1 MPLISATSGPLFH
14 PRYSL
19 PLDAV
24 SWHEARREARSTGS
38 PPLPAASARR
48 LRLCHLHPPP
58 PPLPPPPLGF
68 AMYVIASKRLCTSF
82 RCVCTLPRALPAV
95 GLRRVCSEAG
105 PSSEERKIK
114 LDRTGMPLSERR
126 RREARQRAFLQELPT
141 PTSVSMRPIGIV
153 RTPYTLRHDCPRQPM
168 MPAAPGAA
176 EPQEALATI
185 ELYEGLGLEA
195 SVRDL
200 GGFDFIWLCFL
211 FHANQHWRPEVRLPP
226 DPTPRAPTLDLRE
239 PHAAAAAAAGAEVV
253 RPRQRVG
260 VLSTRSPH
268 RPNPLGMSALRLVSV
283 DPERRTLTVAGIDCL
298 DRTPVLDVKPYVP
311 WADAFPHARATWPSD
326 TEG

>member
-1 MPLISATSGPLFH
+1 
-14 PRYSL
+14 
-19 PLDAV
+19 
-24 SWHEARREARSTGS
+24 
-38 PPLPAASARR
+38 
-48 LRLCHLHPPP
+48 
-58 PPLPPPPLGF
+58 
-68 AMYVIASKRLCTSF
+68 MYVIASKRLCTSF

-195 SVRDL
+195 SVRDPKN
-200 GGFDFIWLCFL
+200 GHVTC
-211 FHANQHWRPEVRLPP
+211 
-226 DPTPRAPTLDLRE
+226 TYPRARGLYKGEMRLRN
-239 PHAAAAAAAGAEVV
+239 PVHPGLG
-253 RPRQRVG
+253 RQG
-260 VLSTRSPH
+260 Q
-268 RPNPLGMSALRLVSV
+268 
-283 DPERRTLTVAGIDCL
+283 
-298 DRTPVLDVKPYVP
+298 
-311 WADAFPHARATWPSD
+311 
-326 TEG
+326 

>member
-1 MPLISATSGPLFH
+1 MALRTTSKHLF
-14 PRYSL
+14 
-19 PLDAV
+19 
-24 SWHEARREARSTGS
+24 T
-38 PPLPAASARR
+38 SAR
-48 LRLCHLHPPP
+48 C
-58 PPLPPPPLGF
+58 GGAF
-68 AMYVIASKRLCTSF
+68 
-82 RCVCTLPRALPAV
+82 PRAPAV
-95 GLRRVCSEAG
+95 GLRRVCSETG
-105 PSSEERKIK
+105 PSSEEHA
-114 LDRTGMPLSERR
+114 LDRTGMPLFERR

-200 GGFDFIWLCFL
+200 VGFDFVWLCFL

-226 DPTPRAPTLDLRE
+226 DPTPRAPTLDLGE
-239 PHAAAAAAAGAEVV
+239 PHRHLGTLLPRGTAAATAGESIV
-253 RPRQRVG
+253 RPRRRVG

-311 WADAFPHARATWPSD
+311 WADAFPHARATWPS
-326 TEG
+326 EG

>member
-1 MPLISATSGPLFH
+1 
-14 PRYSL
+14 
-19 PLDAV
+19 
-24 SWHEARREARSTGS
+24 
-38 PPLPAASARR
+38 
-48 LRLCHLHPPP
+48 
-58 PPLPPPPLGF
+58 
-68 AMYVIASKRLCTSF
+68 MYVIASKRLCTSF